1 MRILVVDDDET
12 LCGNVAKILSFD
24 YHAVDTACS
33 GTEAIDLIEYY
44 AYDLLVLDWM
54 MPGVS
59 GVDVCKYVRQRRYD
73 GGILMLTAKDANEDI
88 VAGLDA
94 GADDYLV
101 KPFEMAVLRARVRA
115 LLGIFI
121 YFVYKKTFNGVVY
134 SHSFN
139 ISLMIMS
146 LATALVIMGISQNV
160 LLSLGMVGAL
170 SIVRFRTPIKDPM
183 DLIFLFWSVVVGIL
197 CGAGFIPLAVM
208 GSIIIGLTIIV
219 FQHKIVVD
227 TPYLVVVRFDIEET
241 NLAIEQLLNNAA
253 KRYLLKSKSA
263 MSDIEM
269 EVTYEVRLKGNDA
282 ALVSQLLKL
291 QGVSSAIML
300 SYDGN
305 FTA

>member
-1 MRILVVDDDET
+1 MFT
-12 LCGNVAKILSFD
+12 L
-24 YHAVDTACS
+24 
-33 GTEAIDLIEYY
+33 
-44 AYDLLVLDWM
+44 
-54 MPGVS
+54 
-59 GVDVCKYVRQRRYD
+59 
-73 GGILMLTAKDANEDI
+73 LTANNITTFDDI
-88 VAGLDA
+88 FKSSFLEKSATFSLID
-94 GADDYLV
+94 
-101 KPFEMAVLRARVRA
+101 A
-115 LLGIFI
+115 LLGLVSAFLLGVFI

-197 CGAGFIPLAVM
+197 CGAGFIPLAAV
-208 GSIIIGLTIIV
+208 GSVIIGFVIIV
-219 FQHKIVVD
+219 FQTKIVVEN
-227 TPYLVVVRFDIEET
+227 PYLVVVRFSEEET
-241 NLAIEQLLNNAA
+241 NMDIEQLLKTTS

-263 MSDIEM
+263 MSDVEM
-269 EVTYEVRLKGNDA
+269 EVTYEVRLKENNA
-282 ALVSQLLKL
+282 ALVSKLLKL
-291 QGVSSAIML
+291 EGVSSAVML